1 MRSGTNA
8 GALPAVHV
16 DDDALHLVDLA
27 LNEDRGTG
35 DVTTIWTVTARARA
49 EARIVAKASGVIAG
63 LEIARAVFVRV
74 DPRVELE
81 AKVHD
86 GDRVSLGD
94 VVCTLHGP
102 ARAVLTGERTAL
114 NFLQRLSGVATL
126 TRAYVDEVAGTNAR
140 ILDTRKTTPGW
151 RTLEKAAVRAGG
163 GANHRYGLHDMV
175 LLKENHIAMAG
186 GIAAALE
193 MVASQNRTRV
203 PVEIEVRNLD
213 ELEQAIHAGAERVML
228 DNMTLDEM
236 RAAVERAR
244 AGKRPPRLEASG
256 NMTLDRVRA
265 VAETGVDDISVGA
278 LTHSAVAL
286 DLSMQVHAL

>member
-1 MRSGTNA
+1 
-8 GALPAVHV
+8 
-16 DDDALHLVDLA
+16 
-27 LNEDRGTG
+27 
-35 DVTTIWTVTARARA
+35 
-49 EARIVAKASGVIAG
+49 
-63 LEIARAVFVRV
+63 
-74 DPRVELE
+74 
-81 AKVHD
+81 
-86 GDRVSLGD
+86 
-94 VVCTLHGP
+94 
-102 ARAVLTGERTAL
+102 
-114 NFLQRLSGVATL
+114 
-126 TRAYVDEVAGTNAR
+126 
-140 ILDTRKTTPGW
+140 KTTPGW

-193 MVASQNRTRV
+193 MVASQNRGRI

-236 RAAVERAR
+236 SGAVERAR
-244 AGKRPPRLEASG
+244 AAKRPPRLEASG